1 MTDTKIST
9 VLAALQAQGL
19 ETGGYVSEALMVGD
33 ASSGKLN
40 DNLEFIHSA
49 KYLYSPSAIK
59 RYMASEYVCEY
70 CTTAN
75 AKENTTCSQCGAPRS
90 FVIG

>member
-1 MTDTKIST
+1 MADTKIST

-19 ETGGYVSEALMVGD
+19 EIGGYVSEVLMVGN
-33 ASSGKLN
+33 ASNGRLN
-40 DNLEFIHSA
+40 DDLEFIEPA
-49 KYLYSPSAIK
+49 GYVYSPSAIK
-59 RYMASEYVCEY
+59 RYIAKEYMCEY